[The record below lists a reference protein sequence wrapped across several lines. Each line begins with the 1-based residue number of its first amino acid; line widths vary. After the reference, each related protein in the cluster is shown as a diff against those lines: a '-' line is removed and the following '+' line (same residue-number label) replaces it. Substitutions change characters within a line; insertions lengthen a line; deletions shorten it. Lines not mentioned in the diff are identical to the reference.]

1 MKIKQMTATFGG
13 LHQKTL
19 TPAEGLTVISAPN
32 EAGKSTWASFVKAML
47 YGIDTRERD
56 KNGVLADKNRYQP
69 WSGAPMWG
77 ELQLEW
83 EGRDIT
89 LRRTTNRSG
98 PMQGFEAVYTATG
111 DPVPELTAANAGQ
124 MLLGAGKEVFVRSAL
139 VGQNSTVVTNNAE
152 LESRIAALATSGQE
166 DVSYSAVERTLK
178 DWKNRRRLNRSNG
191 QIPELEQE
199 LARVE
204 VTLDEVT
211 LARDRKVQAEEQL
224 KLLEEERRELTSD
237 MEIHRR
243 LSQKAL
249 NRRLGEAMEELAA
262 AQIKLEELR
271 APDPVYAG
279 LSARQAREL
288 EDRLKAEAAQQAEER
303 RRQQEEAG
311 EAGSL
316 RHRRSIVKN
325 FFKGTVPLLGFGGLA
340 LVIIGFVIRLYALSY
355 IGFGCMAA
363 AVCLSI
369 VFVLLLG
376 GIDQKLGKLA
386 ETAPVPEPD
395 PVPDVEEYL
404 QHLGQKELLEQEIR
418 HCTQRVD
425 DLKAQGAREFDTL
438 EMLHTPARS
447 VAETAARLSAV
458 EGEMARWQTQLD
470 RAIGA
475 LKADPL
481 AMEAR
486 RDSLLAELEERTRQ
500 FDALELALKGMEK
513 ANGILR
519 ERFSPALNQEAARI
533 FSRLTGGKYHQLS
546 LSRDLSA
553 VAGAE
558 GDPEGHGAP
567 WLSAGT
573 VDQLYLA
580 VRLAVC
586 NLTLPG
592 APILLDDA
600 LAAFDDNRAQLAL
613 DCLKE
618 LAAERQILLFTCH
631 SRESRW
637 AEENNVPVISI

>member
-19 TPAEGLTVISAPN
+19 TPAEGLTVSSAPT

-83 EGRDIT
+83 EGRKIT

-111 DPVPELTAANAGQ
+111 DPVPEFTAANAGQ

-166 DVSYSAVERTLK
+166 DVSYSAVERMLK

-191 QIPELEQE
+191 RIPELERE

-211 LARDRKVQAEEQL
+211 LARDHKVQAEEQL

-249 NRRLGEAMEELAA
+249 NRRLGEAMEQLAA
-262 AQIKLEELR
+262 AQMKLEELP

-288 EDRLKAEAAQQAEER
+288 EDRLKAETAQQAEER

-316 RHRRSIVKN
+316 RHRRSIIKN

-376 GIDQKLGKLA
+376 GIDPKLGKLA

-418 HCTQRVD
+418 HGTQRVD

-447 VAETAARLSAV
+447 AAETAARLSAV

-481 AMEAR
+481 ILEAR
-486 RDSLLAELEERTRQ
+486 RDELLAEIEERTCQ
-500 FDALELALKGMEK
+500 YDALELALKGMEK